1 MLKVKKIGCLNSELS
16 YVISKLGHFDTLT
29 IGDCGLPVPRGV
41 QRIDLAVTY
50 GVPGFFDVFDVVD
63 AEAKFQKVTIASES
77 KTQIPV
83 FYEKI
88 TSWAQKNG
96 VEVVEVPHEVFK
108 AGTVKSVAVVRT
120 GECKPYS
127 NVILESNVSF

>member
-1 MLKVKKIGCLNSELS
+1 MKKIGCLNSELS

-50 GVPGFFDVFDVVD
+50 GVPSFFDVFDVVD

-77 KTQIPV
+77 KTQNPV

>member
-1 MLKVKKIGCLNSELS
+1 MKKIGCLNSELS
-16 YVISKLGHFDTLT
+16 YVISKLGHYDTLT
-29 IGDCGLPVPRGV
+29 VGDCGLPVPKGV

-50 GVPGFFDVFDVVD
+50 GVPGFFDVFDVID
-63 AEAKFQKVTIASES
+63 AEAKFQKVTIAEESE
-77 KTQIPV
+77 KQNPA

-88 TSWAQKNG
+88 TSWAEKNG
-96 VEVVEVPHEVFK
+96 VEVVKVPHDVFK
-108 AGTVKSVAVVRT
+108 VQSQKSVAVVRT